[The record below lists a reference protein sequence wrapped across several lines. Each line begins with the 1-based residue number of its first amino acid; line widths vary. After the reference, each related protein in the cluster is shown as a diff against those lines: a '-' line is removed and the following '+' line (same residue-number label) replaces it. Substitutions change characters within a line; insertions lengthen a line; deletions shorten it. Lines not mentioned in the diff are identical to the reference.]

1 MRVMSGDKFTVR
13 ERAEDILLGSL
24 GFGESAVI
32 VEVLRTP
39 DGYKGTGSFKD
50 GETFTFESDEA
61 PDELQLWA
69 LEILKSGTTGTD
81 PLPHNLG
88 S

>member
-1 MRVMSGDKFTVR
+1 MSDEKFTVR

-32 VEVLRTP
+32 VEVRRTP
-39 DGYKGTGSFKD
+39 QGYKGTGSFKD

-69 LEILKSGTTGTD
+69 LEILKSGRAAQN
-81 PLPHNLG
+81 P
-88 S
+88 